1 MKQAPVAALA
11 LLAALAGCQRAEQ
24 AALPPAASPLPQA
37 ASERPATT
45 AARAQR
51 IVSLNLCTDQI
62 LLQLVDRS
70 RIAALSRLASDP
82 ASSMMAEAARGIPSV
97 RGSAEEVLALQPDLV
112 LVGTHTTL
120 HTTQMLRHF
129 GIPVLAVPGA
139 DGFADAQAQILLVA
153 RSTGDQ
159 ARGQQLVQ
167 RMQAAQQAL
176 AASVAAEVLPTQG
189 PKDAAQR
196 PAAALYGA
204 NGYSAG
210 AGTLYDDMLGL
221 AGWRNAA
228 AEAGVPGYGQLP
240 LERLVAQHPQLL
252 LVPRWGH
259 NALLAQRPLQHPVLA
274 ALGVQRL
281 ELPSRMTVCG
291 GPWNISAAELL
302 AQARRA
308 GADADTGS
316 ALDASA
322 LPQPRPI
329 TP

>member
-11 LLAALAGCQRAEQ
+11 MLAALAGCQRAEQ
-24 AALPPAASPLPQA
+24 AGLPPAASPLPQA

-45 AARAQR
+45 ATAEATRPQR

-62 LLQLVDRS
+62 LLQLVERS
-70 RIAALSRLASDP
+70 RIAALSRLAADP
-82 ASSMMAEAARGIPSV
+82 ASSMLAEAARGIPSV

-120 HTTQMLRHF
+120 HTTQMLRRF

-153 RSTGDQ
+153 RSTGDE

-176 AASVAAEVLPTQG
+176 AASVAAENPNAV
-189 PKDAAQR
+189 QR
-196 PAAALYGA
+196 PTAALYGA
-204 NGYSAG
+204 NGHSAG
-210 AGTLYDDMLGL
+210 AGTIYDDMLGL

-240 LERLVAQHPQLL
+240 LERLVAQRPELL

-259 NALLAQRPLQHPVLA
+259 NALGAQRPLQHPVLA
-274 ALGVQRL
+274 ELGVQRL

-291 GPWNISAAELL
+291 GPWNIAAAERL

-308 GADADTGS
+308 N
-316 ALDASA
+316 ASS
-322 LPQPRPI
+322 LPHPHPI